1 MPSASQEPHAVP
13 LKPPTATWFKA
24 LQFNAARKL
33 LFSWIKPTVLGCDT
47 LNLGISDDD
56 SVCYVL
62 PFRSLADLLVID
74 KACEDA
80 GLPRPCAPLTQHV
93 NDNQFPALEDH
104 AFFFIGHP
112 EGTFGRKV
120 LRQRSD
126 HMTSLLLQH
135 AARKSPVKI
144 IPVSLFWGHQ
154 PDRENSWL
162 KLLFSENWTATTRLK
177 KLLAILF
184 HSKHILV
191 QYSPAIDLNRLILDE
206 DDKEKQTRKLM
217 RILRVHFNQQKQAI
231 LGPDLSHRRTLI
243 KSIMN
248 CDAVREAIAK
258 EVRAKQSIPTDV
270 EKKALAYANEIA
282 SHQSY
287 RVIRLFHTL
296 LTWFWTKLYDGI
308 EINNI
313 STVKDIA
320 KDCEIVYVPCH
331 RSHID
336 YLLLSYVLYH
346 NGLTPPHIAA
356 GKNLNLPIVGPLLRR
371 AGAFYMRRSFQ
382 GDGLYKAIF
391 DEYMHLMFTRGYS
404 VEYFIEGG
412 RSRTGRSL
420 NPRTGMLSM
429 TIRSFQRD
437 SSKPIC
443 FMPVYFGYEKII
455 EDTTYLAELSGAA
468 KKDESILD
476 IFRVLRSLK
485 NHFGKV
491 TVNFG
496 EPLRLAQ
503 FLDQHLPD
511 WQQPDITQPADFTA
525 ACGQLAT
532 HLARDINAAA
542 AINPVNL
549 VATVLLS
556 TPRQTIEEDQL
567 LSHINTLARVARD
580 MAFSQHLSITSLT
593 ATEIVKQAEQVT
605 GILRSHESFGDMLR
619 APAPLP
625 VLLTYY
631 RNNTIHVF
639 ALPSLVARL
648 LHHEGDL
655 TELISTCQA
664 LYPFLQAEFFLPWEE
679 VDLPQVIERIVNVLS
694 DLQLVQVEAGCTIC
708 PADTTET
715 YVNLVEL
722 GQIIVPTLERYFI
735 VSELLDHH
743 TQTTLRELESNAAQI
758 GHRLSAFYGINAPEF
773 FDKSLFSAF
782 ITTLKARGLVNTGP
796 DDLTVNRAFT
806 GLKQSLQ
813 DAMDPDLMINVRQSV
828 HRQLGKRNP

>member
-1 MPSASQEPHAVP
+1 MIEQQDKP
-13 LKPPTATWFKA
+13 LES
-24 LQFNAARKL
+24 R
-33 LFSWIKPTVLGCDT
+33 
-47 LNLGISDDD
+47 
-56 SVCYVL
+56 
-62 PFRSLADLLVID
+62 
-74 KACEDA
+74 
-80 GLPRPCAPLTQHV
+80 
-93 NDNQFPALEDH
+93 
-104 AFFFIGHP
+104 AFFFVGHP
-112 EGTFGRKV
+112 EGTFGRKI

-135 AARKSPVKI
+135 AATPTPIKI
-144 IPVSLFWGHQ
+144 VPVSLFWGHQ

-184 HSKHILV
+184 HSNHILV
-191 QYSPAIDLNRLILDE
+191 QFSAAIDLNQLILDE
-206 DDKEKQTRKLM
+206 DDKEKQARKLM

-243 KSIMN
+243 QSIMN
-248 CDAVREAIAK
+248 CDAVRGAIEK
-258 EVRAKQSIPTDV
+258 EVRSKQSSPAEI
-270 EKKALAYANEIA
+270 EKKALVYANEIV

-287 RVIRLFHTL
+287 RVIRFFHL
-296 LTWFWTKLYDGI
+296 VLTWLWNKLYDGI

-313 STVKDIA
+313 GIVKDMA
-320 KDCEIVYVPCH
+320 KGHEIVYVPCH

-356 GKNLNLPIVGPLLRR
+356 GKNLNLPVAGPLLRR
-371 AGAFYMRRSFQ
+371 AGAFFMRRTFQ

-391 DEYMHLMFTRGYS
+391 DEYMHLMFTRGFS

-437 SSKPIC
+437 PSKPIC

-455 EDTTYLAELSGAA
+455 EDTTYLAELSGAS

-476 IFRVLRSLK
+476 IIRVLRSLK
-485 NHFGKV
+485 NQFGKV

-496 EPLRLAQ
+496 EPLHLGE
-503 FLDQHLPD
+503 FLDQHLPQ
-511 WQQPDITQPADFTA
+511 WQQPQGAKAADFAT

-532 HLARDINAAA
+532 HLARDINAAV

-556 TPRQTIEEDQL
+556 TPRQTIEEDRL
-567 LSHINTLARVARD
+567 LSHITTLTRVARD
-580 MAFSQHLSITSLT
+580 MAFSQHLSITDLS
-593 ATEIVKQAEQVT
+593 AAEIIKEAEQVT
-605 GILRSHESFGDMLR
+605 GIRRSHEPFGDMLS

-648 LHHEGDL
+648 LKQNGDVQDL
-655 TELISTCQA
+655 TSTCQA
-664 LYPFLQAEFFLPWEE
+664 LYPFLQAEFFLPWSEAE
-679 VDLPQVIERIVNVLS
+679 LPQVVHRILNVLCE
-694 DLQLVQVEAGCTIC
+694 LQLIQLEDGRTVCPEDITEAY
-708 PADTTET
+708 A
-715 YVNLVEL
+715 NLVEL

-735 VSELLDHH
+735 VSELLAHDAH
-743 TQTTLRELESNAAQI
+743 TTLRELEANAAQI

-773 FDKSLFSAF
+773 FDKSLFSTF
-782 ITTLKARGLVNTGP
+782 ITTLKTRGLMNAEPDGVRLTGA
-796 DDLTVNRAFT
+796 LTN
-806 GLKQSLQ
+806 LKQPMQ
-813 DAMDPDLMINVRQSV
+813 DALDPDLMINVRQSV
-828 HRQLGKRNP
+828 HRQLSTSQLMK

>member
-1 MPSASQEPHAVP
+1 MDNSTQPKPSWAAR
-13 LKPPTATWFKA
+13 FKE
-24 LQFNAARKL
+24 LQFNTARKL
-33 LFSWIKPTVLGCDT
+33 LLSWIKPTVLGCDAE
-47 LNLGISDDD
+47 NLGINADEN
-56 SVCYVL
+56 VCYVL

-80 GLPRPCAPLTQHV
+80 GLPRPCAPLTQHAS
-93 NDNQFPALEDH
+93 DDTLEPLENH
-104 AFFFIGHP
+104 AFFFLGHP

-126 HMTSLLLQH
+126 HMSRSLLQH
-135 AARKSPVKI
+135 AATKTPIKI
-144 IPVSLFWGHQ
+144 VPVSLFWGHQ
-154 PDRENSWL
+154 PDRENSLL

-191 QYSPAIDLNRLILDE
+191 QYSAAIDLNHLILDE
-206 DDKEKQTRKLM
+206 DDKEKQARKLM

-243 KSIMN
+243 LSIMN

-258 EVRAKQSIPTDV
+258 EARAKQSNSADV

-287 RVIRLFHTL
+287 RVIRLFHNI

-313 STVKDIA
+313 GTVKDIA

-356 GKNLNLPIVGPLLRR
+356 GKNLNLPIAGPLLRR

-429 TIRSFQRD
+429 TMRSYQRD
-437 SSKPIC
+437 ASKPIC

-455 EDTTYLAELSGAA
+455 EDTTYLAELSGAS

-496 EPLRLAQ
+496 EPLHLDQ
-503 FLDQHLPD
+503 FLDQHLPG
-511 WQQPDITQPADFTA
+511 WQQPATTQQADFA
-525 ACGQLAT
+525 IACSRLAT
-532 HLARDINAAA
+532 QLARDINAAV

-556 TPRQTIEEDQL
+556 TPRQTIEEVQL

-580 MAFSQHLSITSLT
+580 MEFSQHLSITNLT
-593 ATEIVKQAEQVT
+593 AADIIKEAEQVM
-605 GILRSHESFGDMLR
+605 GLKRSHEPFGDMLS

-639 ALPSLVARL
+639 ALPSLIARL
-648 LHHEGDL
+648 LHQDGDL
-655 TELISTCQA
+655 TDLISTCQA
-664 LYPFLQAEFFLPWEE
+664 LYPFLQAEFFLPWQEA
-679 VDLPQVIERIVNVLS
+679 DLPQVIERVVNVLS
-694 DLQLVQVEAGCTIC
+694 DLQLVRLEAGRTIR

-715 YVNLVEL
+715 YLNLVEL
-722 GQIIVPTLERYFI
+722 GEIIVPTLERYFI
-735 VSELLDHH
+735 VGELLDRKA
-743 TQTTLRELESNAAQI
+743 QTTLRELESNAAQI

-773 FDKSLFSAF
+773 FDKSVFSTF
-782 ITTLKARGLVNTGP
+782 ITTLKVRGLVNTGH
-796 DDLTVNRAFT
+796 DDLTVTNAFAK
-806 GLKQSLQ
+806 LKHSLQ
-813 DAMDPDLMINVRQSV
+813 EALNPDLMVNVRQSV
-828 HRQLGKRNP
+828 HRQLNGRSP

>member
-1 MPSASQEPHAVP
+1 M
-13 LKPPTATWFKA
+13 TTRFRT

-47 LNLGISDDD
+47 QSLGISDDD

-74 KACEDA
+74 KTCEAA
-80 GLPRPCAPLTQHV
+80 GLPSPCAPLAQHV
-93 NDNQFPALEDH
+93 GDDPLAPLENH
-104 AFFFIGHP
+104 AYFFLGHP
-112 EGTFGRKV
+112 EGRLGRKV

-126 HMTSLLLQH
+126 HMTSVLFQH
-135 AARKSPVKI
+135 AATKTPIKI

-184 HSKHILV
+184 HSNHILV
-191 QYSPAIDLNRLILDE
+191 QYSAAIDLNQLIVDE

-243 KSIMN
+243 QSIMK
-248 CDAVREAIAK
+248 CEAVREAVAK
-258 EVRAKQSIPTDV
+258 EVRAKQSNPADV

-287 RVIRLFHTL
+287 RVIRFFHIV

-308 EINNI
+308 ELNNI
-313 STVKDIA
+313 STVKDMA

-356 GKNLNLPIVGPLLRR
+356 GKNLNLPVVGPLLRR

-455 EDTTYLAELSGAA
+455 EDTTYLAELSGAS

-476 IFRVLRSLK
+476 IIRVLRSLK

-496 EPLRLAQ
+496 EPLHLRP
-503 FLDQHLPD
+503 FLDQHLPG
-511 WQQPDITQPADFTA
+511 WQQPDTTLPADFA
-525 ACGQLAT
+525 VACA
-532 HLARDINAAA
+532 HLAAHLSRDINAAA

-556 TPRQTIEEDQL
+556 TPRQTIEEDRL
-567 LSHINTLARVARD
+567 LSHINTLTRVARD
-580 MAFSQHLSITSLT
+580 MAFSQHLSITDLT
-593 ATEIVKQAEQVT
+593 AEEIVKEAEQVT
-605 GILRSHESFGDMLR
+605 GIQRSHEPFGDMLS

-625 VLLTYY
+625 ILLTYY

-648 LHHEGDL
+648 LKQNGDL
-655 TELISTCQA
+655 AELMSTCQA
-664 LYPFLQAEFFLPWEE
+664 LYPFLQAEFFLPWNAAE
-679 VDLPQVIERIVNVLS
+679 LPEVIERIIDVLC
-694 DLQLVQVEAGCTIC
+694 DLQLIQVEAGRTIC
-708 PADTTET
+708 PPDTTET
-715 YVNLVEL
+715 YANLVEL
-722 GQIIVPTLERYFI
+722 GQIIVPTLERYYI
-735 VSELLDHH
+735 VSELLDHNAELN
-743 TQTTLRELESNAAQI
+743 LRELESNAAQI

-773 FDKSLFSAF
+773 FDKSVFSTF
-782 ITTLKARGLVNTGP
+782 IATLKARGLMSAGA
-796 DDLTVNRAFT
+796 DDTPVTSALP
-806 GLKQSLQ
+806 GLKQSLR
-813 DAMDPDLMINVRQSV
+813 DALDPDLMINVRQSV
-828 HRQLGKRNP
+828 HRQLPVQALGDSNP